1 MLLLEGPRMAYVIDI
16 YIYYIYIY
24 IYMHIVL
31 IWTSS
36 LLLGDLCPYSSPGIP
51 GIDLPIEIPFL
62 ESLPRTWKRI

>member
-1 MLLLEGPRMAYVIDI
+1 MLLLEGPRMAYVIDRFV
-16 YIYYIYIY
+16 YVY

-36 LLLGDLCPYSSPGIP
+36 LFSEDLCPYSSPGIP
-51 GIDLPIEIPFL
+51 ETDLPTEIPFL